1 MRYCTGSGDEV
12 ATTVGDVDAAAVAAG
27 SPVREFGW
35 RRRQRNY
42 PGWLCIA
49 TTGSLVG
56 CESLLERDRI
66 LLADFD
72 TRVVGIASQPF
83 WVSGRDGTEQRR
95 HVPDYLLSLRD
106 GSVVVV
112 DVKPAAMC
120 QEPEVAAVLDW
131 TGRLCRSRG
140 WRYEV
145 STVRTRSS
153 WRTCGS
159 WLMGAAPCSYNRT
172 GTFASLGYVCAE
184 AT

>member
-1 MRYCTGSGDEV
+1 MEPRALRATELRYCTGSGDEV

-35 RRRQRNY
+35 RRRQRSY
-42 PGWLCIA
+42 PGWLWIA

-83 WVSGRDGTEQRR
+83 WVSGRDGAEQRR

-145 STVRTRSS
+145 FHGEDPIVMANLRFLAHGR
-153 WRTCGS
+153 RAMF
-159 WLMGAAPCSYNRT
+159 L
-172 GTFASLGYVCAE
+172 
-184 AT
+184 